1 MPLDKDD
8 TKLIEDKL
16 ALIDSNLRAIRE
28 YLDERAAEI
37 QDLSDEIMKIV
48 RKG

>member
-48 RKG
+48 RKK